1 MVKRVAAVV
10 MVTACA
16 VGSAAGQGPA
26 PAARDEATHRITVRT
41 DEVYTGTL
49 NMVITDGKVS
59 GTMRITDPMEI
70 TGKLAG
76 TASAG
81 TIKLDFPFYVTAEKC
96 SGSVK
101 MDIKLPDAP
110 GAAKGTVVAL
120 GCEGEADKMS
130 GTVEITPVAQ
140 KSAR

>member
-1 MVKRVAAVV
+1 MIRFVAAAVV
-10 MVTACA
+10 ITASA
-16 VGSAAGQGPA
+16 VGSAAQQA
-26 PAARDEATHRITVRT
+26 PPTAARDEATHRITVRT

-59 GTMRITDPMEI
+59 GTLRITDPTEI

-81 TIKLDFPFYVTAEKC
+81 AIKLDFPFYVIAEKC

-101 MDIKLPDAP
+101 MDIKPADQS

-130 GTVEITPVAQ
+130 GTVEITPIPQ
-140 KSAR
+140 KSPR